1 MSLHI
6 EVHGSGAIPLV
17 MIHGWAMH
25 GGVFAPLIEALRD
38 HCTMHVVDLPG
49 HGYSRDSELPLQAAV
64 CARAIAATTPPAF
77 WLGWSM
83 GGLVS
88 MSAALEKP
96 EHVRGLAMLCATP
109 RFTSSPD
116 WPYGRDPALVQQL
129 ATDLETDY
137 HATIERFLA
146 LEVMGSPDPRGDLRR
161 LRAEVFSRG
170 EPNLRVLQEGIR
182 LLDETDLRTD
192 LPMLKIGKS
201 WWACGRL
208 DRLVHPDAMQW
219 SAEASRGE
227 YHVTAHAGHAPFLSH
242 PDVVAQMLLPW
253 LKANR

>member
-6 EVHGSGAIPLV
+6 ETQGSGSIPLV
-17 MIHGWAMH
+17 MLHGWAMH
-25 GGVFAPLIEALRD
+25 GGIFSPLIDALRER
-38 HCTMHVVDLPG
+38 CTMYVVDLPG
-49 HGYSRDSELPLQAAV
+49 HGYSRNCDLPLKPDV
-64 CARAIAATTPPAF
+64 CARAIADTMPPAV

-83 GGLVS
+83 GGLVAL
-88 MSAALEKP
+88 SAALNLP

-109 RFTSSPD
+109 RFSNGAD
-116 WPYGRDPALVQQL
+116 WPHGRDAALVQQL
-129 ATDLETDY
+129 AADLETDY

-170 EPNLRVLQEGIR
+170 EPNMRVLQEGIR
-182 LLDETDLRTD
+182 ILDETDLRAS
-192 LPMLKIGKS
+192 LPTLNPGKS
-201 WWACGRL
+201 WWAAGRL

-227 YHVTAHAGHAPFLSH
+227 FHVVARAGHAPFLSH
-242 PDVVAQMLLPW
+242 ADAVAQTLLPW
-253 LKANR
+253 LEANS